1 MEYKEFLE
9 LLQKRV
15 GKDKRST
22 ERISSCVVKTLKE
35 QCADMNTVSVKGFG
49 NFEPKKKLEREEKM
63 AQKVSNMTR
72 RRFISTSEIYLV
84 GERDEICLPHV
95 PNSIHLH
102 FTIL

>member
-22 ERISSCVVKTLKE
+22 ERLSSCVVKTLKE

-49 NFEPKKKLEREEKM
+49 NFEPKKKMEREIFNPATGSKM
-63 AQKVSNMTR
+63 LIPPKIVLT
-72 RRFISTSEIYLV
+72 FKPSTSIKNQLK
-84 GERDEICLPHV
+84 DIK
-95 PNSIHLH
+95 PNE
-102 FTIL
+102 